1 MKHIPDGTGRFPTRP
16 YYEIGE
22 LDAECEALVATFMQS
37 QHGKVQF
44 PFATDDLT
52 KLIEQH
58 AQVLDLYADL
68 KSAYGQEVE
77 GVTEFRHDTK
87 PTVRICSTLSEG
99 ARSENRLRTTLAHE
113 FGHVHFHRWLF
124 DSRERTGQ
132 LFAETANAPDIQV
145 CKRETILDAAP
156 VDWMEWQA
164 GHVSGAL
171 LMPAS
176 WIRGL
181 AREIIDQ
188 GAHGMDRVR
197 SIDPVGMAL
206 VDGVATA
213 FQVSKVAA
221 KVRLFRLGLLQ
232 E

>member
-1 MKHIPDGTGRFPTRP
+1 M
-16 YYEIGE
+16 
-22 LDAECEALVATFMQS
+22 LVTTFMLS
-37 QHGKVQF
+37 LHGKVKF
-44 PFATDDLT
+44 PLSTDDLT

-58 AQVLDLYADL
+58 AQDLDLYADL
-68 KSAYGQEVE
+68 KSTYGREVE
-77 GVTEFRHDTK
+77 GVTEFRHDAK
-87 PTVRICSTLSEG
+87 PTVRICAALSEG

-124 DSRERTGQ
+124 DSRGNTRE
-132 LFAETANAPDIQV
+132 LFADAFSGPDVQV

-164 GHVSGAL
+164 GHVCGAL

-176 WIRGL
+176 RVKGL
-181 AREIIDQ
+181 AKEIIDQ
-188 GAHGMDRVR
+188 TAHGMDQVR

-206 VDGVATA
+206 VDGVASA
-213 FQVSKVAA
+213 FQVSRVAA
-221 KVRLFRLGLLQ
+221 KVRLFRLDLLQ